1 MRGWSGYA
9 FSFDLASV
17 RVVAATDAKSV
28 AGSRAGWKRC
38 AAFSAFFGFSRIETD
53 RWIVDAYNAAPIE
66 QKIQRNVHTTL
77 GCNARTSFGM
87 QRTHQP
93 RDATCALA
101 LWRNVRTSFRM
112 QHTH

>member
-28 AGSRAGWKRC
+28 AGSRAGWKRR

-77 GCNARTSFGM
+77 GCNVRASFGM
-87 QRTHQP
+87 QRAHQP

-101 LWRNVRTSFRM
+101 L
-112 QHTH
+112 